1 MTLTLYPYELSPGLW
16 VFDDR
21 EVGLKEEAFVF
32 GISEMI
38 TSLIE
43 KNYSNLAI
51 KEMLKNKVKTT

>member
-38 TSLIE
+38 TSPVSYTHLTLPT
-43 KNYSNLAI
+43 SDL
-51 KEMLKNKVKTT
+51 V